1 MSQASGL
8 QEGAGAPP
16 GAACLAVAFEQVE
29 KRYASLLALANVS
42 FEVAPGDFVAVLG
55 PNASGKTTLLKAAAL
70 LVRPS
75 AGRVFFPGFPGAPMA
90 VKQRIGFLGHNTLLY
105 DELSAE
111 ENLAFFARL
120 YGLPDRV
127 ARVREALDA
136 VGLVSR
142 KDSLVRTFSRGMRQR
157 VALARA
163 LLHAPG
169 LLLLDEPSAG
179 LDQQGLEWLTR
190 KLETLRAS
198 GCTILMSTH
207 GHSEALRLATR
218 RITLEAGRIL
228 RDTGPGGARAQVPTG
243 AGAGYG

>member
-1 MSQASGL
+1 MSQASGP
-8 QEGAGAPP
+8 QGGASAPP
-16 GAACLAVAFEQVE
+16 GAACLAVTFERVE
-29 KRYASLLALANVS
+29 KRYGSLLALANVS
-42 FEVAPGDFVAVLG
+42 LQIAPGEFVAVLG

-90 VKQRIGFLGHNTLLY
+90 VKQRIGFVGHNTLLY
-105 DELSAE
+105 DELTAE

-120 YGLPDRV
+120 YGLPDQT
-127 ARVREALDA
+127 ARVCDALDA

-218 RITLEAGRIL
+218 GITLEAGRIL
-228 RDTGPGGARAQVPTG
+228 RDTGPDCDAGQVL
-243 AGAGYG
+243 AGAETAHG